1 MTDILIIGGG
11 VAGLLTAR
19 ELLQGGSR
27 VTLLEK
33 GVVGGESSWAGG
45 GILSPLR
52 PWHEADAINRLC
64 RWSQAYYPELAD
76 SLSQGSGTDPEW
88 WRCGALYLDMDA
100 AERGSARAWCA
111 SSAAACD
118 ELNAAAVADMEPA
131 LRLAAGD
138 SLWLPAT
145 AQVRNPRL
153 LKALKADVLQR
164 GLQLLE
170 GAGVEGL
177 RQADGKVTGVEVG
190 GTLLTADRYVVTAG
204 AWSEGL
210 LRFVQVEPVKGQ
222 IVLFQAPPG
231 LLGRIVLSGNRY
243 LIPRRDGHILAGST
257 VERAGFDKSL
267 TDAALAE
274 LQAFALDILPALA
287 DCPIERQWAGLR
299 PGTASGVPYIGV
311 HPEISNLYFNC
322 GHFRNG
328 LVMGPASARLLAD
341 LLLGREPIVPP
352 QPYGLDAAH

>member
-1 MTDILIIGGG
+1 
-11 VAGLLTAR
+11 
-19 ELLQGGSR
+19 
-27 VTLLEK
+27 
-33 GVVGGESSWAGG
+33 
-45 GILSPLR
+45 
-52 PWHEADAINRLC
+52 
-64 RWSQAYYPELAD
+64 
-76 SLSQGSGTDPEW
+76 
-88 WRCGALYLDMDA
+88 
-100 AERGSARAWCA
+100 
-111 SSAAACD
+111 D

-311 HPEISNLYFNC
+311 HPEISNLYF
-322 GHFRNG
+322 
-328 LVMGPASARLLAD
+328 
-341 LLLGREPIVPP
+341 
-352 QPYGLDAAH
+352 

>member
-19 ELLQGGSR
+19 ELLQSGAR
-27 VTLLEK
+27 VTLLER

-52 PWHEADAINRLC
+52 PWTEAEAINRLC
-64 RWSQAYYPELAD
+64 RWSQEQYPSLAE
-76 SLSQGSGTDPEW
+76 SLRQGSGTDPEW
-88 WRCGALYLDMDA
+88 WRCGALYLDMDP
-100 AERGSARAWCA
+100 AERGPAQDWCGA
-111 SSAAACD
+111 SSLESGLLD
-118 ELNAAAVADMEPA
+118 AAAVAAMEPG
-131 LRLAAGD
+131 LRPAVGD

-153 LKALKADVLQR
+153 LKALKADLLQR
-164 GLQLLE
+164 GLRLIE

-177 RQADGKVTGVEVG
+177 KQADGQVVGVETG
-190 GTLLTADRYVVTAG
+190 GKLLTAERYVVTAG

-231 LLGRIVLSGNRY
+231 LLGRIVLAGNRY

-274 LQAFALDILPALA
+274 LQAFALETLPALA

-341 LLLGREPIVPP
+341 LLLGRPPIVPP
-352 QPYGLDAAH
+352 QPYGLDAVH